1 MQPSFVRDLQ
11 AMLRGM
17 EPKLSEFPYR
27 FLALP
32 LEDAQAEWLRNPFA
46 VIREDEAA
54 TFVIETLSPETTD
67 DLYAR
72 ITLRVQSALDD
83 VGLTAAVATGLAAEG
98 IPCNVIAA
106 FHHDHLFVPW
116 GRRDDAL
123 VILNCLSEE
132 AAGR

>member
-1 MQPSFVRDLQ
+1 MQPGFVRDLQ
-11 AMLRGM
+11 GMLVGM
-17 EPKLSEFPYR
+17 EPKLHAFPYR

-32 LEDAQAEWLRNPFA
+32 LEDARAEWLRDPFA

-54 TFVIETLSPETTD
+54 TFVIETRSPETTD
-67 DLYAR
+67 ELYAR
-72 ITLRVQSALDD
+72 ITLQVLSALDG

-106 FHHDHLFVPW
+106 FHHDHLLVPW
-116 GRRDDAL
+116 DRRDDAL
-123 VILNCLSEE
+123 AILKRLSEE